1 MNNEGDRTMS
11 VQKIKIDDVEYVRAD
26 SMPAPRTGQR
36 AVVVVDRGWVF
47 AGDVTRKDGRITL
60 TRAVWVFRWESIGF
74 DGVLRDP
81 KSSKVTIRK
90 MPDAVDLPEASE
102 IFCVPVAD
110 DWGL

>member
-1 MNNEGDRTMS
+1 MS
-11 VQKIKIDDVEYVRAD
+11 IPERIKIDSTEYIRAD
-26 SMPAPRTGQR
+26 QFQPPRTGTR

-90 MPDAVDLPEASE
+90 MPEAVDLPAASE